1 MKRKRPALGLG
12 PAESE
17 LIIASAADSV
27 NENRPRRIAW
37 AVRLS
42 LHLVCR
48 LHKYATTMQLLST
61 GVIGAS
67 GYAGIEL
74 TRILAL
80 HPHVELRLAASDR
93 WQGESLDQHTGLS
106 CGGLRY
112 APLDGSDSVARA
124 CSVVFLATPAEV
136 SLKLAPPLLAAGVRV
151 IDLSGA
157 FRLRDA
163 AVFRKHYGLE
173 HSNPELLAEAR
184 YGLPELQTQQEDAE
198 LSKARLIANPG
209 CYATAAAL
217 ALWPLVAGDLVEPGS
232 LIVDAAS
239 GTTGSGRK
247 ATFDL
252 SFNEVDEDY
261 RAYRVL
267 RHQHTPEISQTLGGV
282 ALTFTAHL
290 LPLKRGI
297 LATCYAR
304 LRKGRDAAAVTA
316 AYAHKYAL
324 ARFVRVLAS
333 PDDVNL
339 RSVVGTNRCDLA
351 VACDEGV
358 VVAVAAIDNLVK
370 GAAGQAVQN
379 LNLAMGWA
387 ESAGLDTLRGVHP

>member
-1 MKRKRPALGLG
+1 
-12 PAESE
+12 
-17 LIIASAADSV
+17 
-27 NENRPRRIAW
+27 
-37 AVRLS
+37 
-42 LHLVCR
+42 
-48 LHKYATTMQLLST
+48 MQPLPI

-67 GYAGIEL
+67 GYAGVEA

-80 HPHVELRLAASDR
+80 HPRVELRLAASDR
-93 WQGESLDQHTGLS
+93 WQGESLLQRTGLA

-112 APLDGSDSVARA
+112 APQDRAESLARE

-157 FRLRDA
+157 FRLRDTA
-163 AVFRKHYGLE
+163 AFRKHYGLE
-173 HSNPELLAEAR
+173 HPNPELLPEAV
-184 YGLPELQTQQEDAE
+184 YGLPELG
-198 LSKARLIANPG
+198 ARLAGARLVANPG

-232 LIVDAAS
+232 LIVNAAS
-239 GTTGSGRK
+239 GTTGAGRK
-247 ATFDL
+247 GTEDL
-252 SFNEVDEDY
+252 SFSEVDEDF

-267 RHQHTPEISQTLGGV
+267 RHQHTPEISQTLGGA

-304 LRKGRDAAAVTA
+304 LRKGQDPAAVGA
-316 AYAHKYAL
+316 AFTHKYAGST
-324 ARFVRVLAS
+324 FVRLLGS
-333 PDDVNL
+333 PDEVSL
-339 RSVVGTNRCDLA
+339 RAVAGTNRCDLA
-351 VACDEGV
+351 VACADGV
-358 VVAVAAIDNLVK
+358 VVVVAAIDNLVK

-379 LNLAMGWA
+379 LNLAMGWP
-387 ESAGLDTLRGVHP
+387 ESAGLDTLRGIHP